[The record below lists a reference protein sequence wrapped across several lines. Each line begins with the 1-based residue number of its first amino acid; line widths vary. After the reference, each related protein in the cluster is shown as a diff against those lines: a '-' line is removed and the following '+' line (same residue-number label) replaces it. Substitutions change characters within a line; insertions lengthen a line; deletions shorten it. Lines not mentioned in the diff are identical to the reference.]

1 MGMNIL
7 RREEKT
13 VYNISERYSDMDKM
27 AETSTLWLAKILQF
41 VYKEKRE
48 EKSDTETDS
57 DME

>member
-1 MGMNIL
+1 MNIL

-13 VYNISERYSDMDKM
+13 VYNILAKEDSDMDKM

-48 EKSDTETDS
+48 EKRDTETDS